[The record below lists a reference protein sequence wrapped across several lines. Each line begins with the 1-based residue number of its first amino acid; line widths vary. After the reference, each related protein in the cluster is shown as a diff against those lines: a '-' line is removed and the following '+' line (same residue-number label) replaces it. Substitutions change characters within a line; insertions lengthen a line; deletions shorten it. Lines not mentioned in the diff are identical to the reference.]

1 MRYQGD
7 QNMESQPRIRT
18 SRPERGR
25 QQVWC
30 SFHEDTLVLSSPPAS
45 LWLAPVTDVTLPWHL
60 SAFPSRLAVPSPSLR
75 GGTVCFLEVCL
86 WGEGIPC
93 CSRPPLVFQLITQN
107 MTALL
112 FFGAEMSCF
121 ARPRGGVKIF
131 LLRSLLL
138 ELHFKTADR
147 YCVRELPALGRV
159 HKHCVIF
166 AAMRFEVMY
175 QFSPRGMNVSL
186 NAVISR
192 YFFFSTLKTVL
203 EWKFILTKSGSLS
216 YWGWRLK
223 CINCSKSKWVAKH
236 PQKCKYLYFIGHR
249 FHYNGVITF

>member
-1 MRYQGD
+1 MLLSWRH
-7 QNMESQPRIRT
+7 PRPLI
-18 SRPERGR
+18 SS
-25 QQVWC
+25 
-30 SFHEDTLVLSSPPAS
+30 SFSLTGPCHRCHSSLTPVCPSLSSHCPIS
-45 LWLAPVTDVTLPWHL
+45 F
-60 SAFPSRLAVPSPSLR
+60 SA
-75 GGTVCFLEVCL
+75 GWNC
-86 WGEGIPC
+86 
-93 CSRPPLVFQLITQN
+93 
-107 MTALL
+107 L
-112 FFGAEMSCF
+112 FFGGLFMGGRNTLLLQAASSLSAHHTEHDSPPFLWCWDELL
-121 ARPRGGVKIF
+121 RPSPWGVKIF

-203 EWKFILTKSGSLS
+203 EWKFISTKSGSLS